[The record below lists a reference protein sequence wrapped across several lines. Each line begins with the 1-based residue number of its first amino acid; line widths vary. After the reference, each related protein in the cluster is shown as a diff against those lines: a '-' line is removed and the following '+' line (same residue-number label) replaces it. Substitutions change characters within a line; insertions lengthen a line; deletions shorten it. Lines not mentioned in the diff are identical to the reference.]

1 MANTN
6 KGITYPTSGDNIAPL
21 ETHFSNLADTADN
34 AGVVSGVASF
44 TGPTAAAS
52 PVTVTITLPLTLSA
66 VPKVTLTVGGS
77 AGSNPYIATVYST
90 PTSSTIV
97 AKVHC
102 VSTIAL
108 AETLNLYWMA
118 STYTD

>member
-1 MANTN
+1 MANTT

-21 ETHFSNLADTADN
+21 ETHFANLADTADN
-34 AGVVSGVASF
+34 VGVVSGVESI

-52 PVTVTITLPLTLSA
+52 PVTITVSFPYTLDSVPNITATI
-66 VPKVTLTVGGS
+66 GGS
-77 AGSNPYIATVYST
+77 AGSNPYIVTVYST
-90 PTSSTIV
+90 PSTTQFV

-102 VSTIAL
+102 LSTISS

-118 STYTD
+118 STYA